1 MSSPDLPDARRAR
14 EGREEVVARCKS
26 PVRYAVVVLFLSPPL
41 VCSPDTE
48 NSLFVDNCLLTS
60 TWVALVVRAGGSSP
74 SPFFAAAVSFL
85 VAISTPF
92 FCSATYLLPSYTA
105 GCCGDSSY
113 ISTSFHP
120 SGCTLSGGLG
130 PQGLRDSMLYKL
142 TYELFQESGAS
153 C

>member
-14 EGREEVVARCKS
+14 EGREEVIAHCKS
-26 PVRYAVVVLFLSPPL
+26 PVRYAVVVLFLTPPL

-48 NSLFVDNCLLTS
+48 NLLFMDDWLLTS
-60 TWVALVVRAGGSSP
+60 TWVALVVCAGGSSP

-92 FCSATYLLPSYTA
+92 FCGATYLLPSYTA
-105 GCCGDSSY
+105 GCCGGSSCT
-113 ISTSFHP
+113 STSFHP
-120 SGCTLSGGLG
+120 SGCTPSGGLG
-130 PQGLRDSMLYKL
+130 LQGLRDSMLYKL